1 MKKQKEPVFKVGD
14 VVCVVMPT
22 MAVNMKPNDETNKL
36 DIDEVMLVGD
46 EGLVITEAE
55 YVKNTDEYLYQVL
68 TQIDLDAKIFSL
80 SEEQLALYD
89 QESQ

>member
-1 MKKQKEPVFKVGD
+1 MKKQKEPQYKIGD

-22 MAVNMKPNDETNKL
+22 MAVNFAMNDETNKL
-36 DIDEVMLVGD
+36 DVEEVMLVGD
-46 EGLVITEAE
+46 EGMVVSEVE
-55 YVKNTDEYLYQVL
+55 YVKSSDEYLYKVL
-68 TQIDLDAKIFSL
+68 TQTDLDAKIFSL